1 MILGLT
7 GGIATG
13 KSLVS
18 DYFKSK
24 GYPVID
30 ADQVSRQVVEAG
42 SLGLSQ
48 VADHFGSHIL
58 FENGELDRKKLGQ
71 LIFSDSEKRKE
82 LNAIMHPLIRS
93 EVLKQLNQL
102 KKEGYDLIVL
112 DLPLLFESSYE
123 DQVDQV
129 MVIHINKDLQLKRLM
144 KRNDLSQREALQ
156 RIHSQMPLE
165 EKMKKSQVLIDNSG
179 TKKETF
185 QQINT
190 WLEKNINS
198 R

>member
-58 FENGELDRKKLGQ
+58 FENDELDRKKLGQ

-129 MVIHINKDLQLKRLM
+129 MVVHINKDLQLKRLM

>member
-129 MVIHINKDLQLKRLM
+129 MVVHINKDLQLKRLM

>member
-179 TKKETF
+179 TKEETF
-185 QQINT
+185 QQINA

>member
-129 MVIHINKDLQLKRLM
+129 MVVHIDKDLQVKRLM
-144 KRNDLSQREALQ
+144 KRNKLSQREALQ
-156 RIHSQMPLE
+156 RIHSQMSLE
-165 EKMKKSQVLIDNSG
+165 EKMKKAQILIDNSG
-179 TKKETF
+179 TKEEAY
-185 QQINT
+185 QQVNT
-190 WLEKNINS
+190 WLEKKL
-198 R
+198 

>member
-129 MVIHINKDLQLKRLM
+129 MVVHINKDLQLKRLM

-179 TKKETF
+179 TKEETF
-185 QQINT
+185 QQINA

>member
-30 ADQVSRQVVEAG
+30 SDQVSRQVVEAG

-129 MVIHINKDLQLKRLM
+129 MVVHINKDLQLKRLM